1 MISSLVLHEEAEPV
15 FADKSTVYSRT
26 VGHTLF
32 TVGPAQISLL
42 PYPLLHHPL
51 VAYFGVVCVAFLY
64 RTILDE
70 LFSMLSVMFQQIIV
84 RPLSFHFRKMLIA
97 SPTEPP
103 LSLIHVRLPVVLRGE
118 NSV

>member
-42 PYPLLHHPL
+42 PYP
-51 VAYFGVVCVAFLY
+51 
-64 RTILDE
+64 TILNE
-70 LFSMLSVMFQQIIV
+70 LFSMLSIMFSKLLCD
-84 RPLSFHFRKMLIA
+84 LSPFTFARC
-97 SPTEPP
+97 S
-103 LSLIHVRLPVVLRGE
+103 
-118 NSV
+118 